1 MGLFKRASE
10 IVESHISKLL
20 DKLEDPNATL
30 DLSYEKMLDG
40 LQEIKRSLADV
51 VTEQKH
57 VEMQM
62 ESLKKD
68 LANREEEARAAL
80 KMNREDLAKAALER
94 KQAASQQLVQLQE
107 AHEPITSQVE
117 RLKDAERKFQDRI
130 NSFKTQKE
138 VTKASYRAAEAEVRI
153 GESMSGLGRQLGGV
167 GDTLQRANDKAEQM
181 TARAKAMESLTQ
193 EGILTDPLDQRD
205 DVSRELD
212 RIRRESAVD
221 DELEKLKKELE
232 TNK

>member
-107 AHEPITSQVE
+107 AHERITSQVE

-205 DVSRELD
+205 DVSRELG

>member
-107 AHEPITSQVE
+107 AHERITSQVE

>member
-1 MGLFKRASE
+1 MGLFKRASD
-10 IVESHISKLL
+10 IVESHINKLL

-62 ESLKKD
+62 EGLKKD
-68 LANREEEARAAL
+68 IANREDEARAAL

-94 KQAASQQLVQLQE
+94 KQSTAQQLAQLEE
-107 AHEPITSQVE
+107 AHVRISAQAE
-117 RLKDAERKFQDRI
+117 RLKDAERKFQERI

-138 VTKASYRAAEAEVRI
+138 VAKASYRAAEAEVRI
-153 GESMSGLGRQLGGV
+153 GESMSGIGRQLGGV
-167 GDTLQRANDKAEQM
+167 GDTLQRANDKVEQM
-181 TARAKAMESLTQ
+181 TARARAMETLTE

-205 DVSRELD
+205 DVGRELD
-212 RIRRESAVD
+212 RVRRDSAVD

-232 TNK
+232 ASK